1 MEKKIVNV
9 NIVLTD
15 DNMPSLKE
23 AEKDLKARKT
33 KRV

>member
-23 AEKDLKARKT
+23 AEKDLKVRKT
-33 KRV
+33 KCV

>member
-15 DNMPSLKE
+15 DMSSLKE

>member
-1 MEKKIVNV
+1 MANV

-15 DNMPSLKE
+15 DMSSLKE

>member
-1 MEKKIVNV
+1 MEKKMANV

-15 DNMPSLKE
+15 DMSSLKE